1 MHYNENNTPPGLP
14 GSESRFSRSD
24 WLCPHPEYWTS
35 TDDHSTEIEVSE
47 MLAGLVRGLQPDYVI
62 ETGSAWGQTSE
73 AIGKALKLNGHG
85 KIVSLEVDDE
95 RVQYSKNRCKGLP
108 VQCLQMSSMDFVPE
122 EEIQF
127 AFFDSLFPL
136 RTLEFKRYYPYM
148 RKNSIVAFHDA
159 KPGHGGG
166 QFPDPGMDLR
176 TAILVELE
184 NAGMLKAIY
193 MPTPRGIMIA
203 EVQ

>member
-1 MHYNENNTPPGLP
+1 MSEGRIGPIGP
-14 GSESRFSRSD
+14 ESRFSQSD
-24 WLCPHPEYWTS
+24 FLCPHPEYWSS

-47 MLAGLVRGLQPDYVI
+47 MLAGIVRGLQPDYII

-85 KIVSLEVDDE
+85 QLISLEVDEE
-95 RVQYSKNRCKGLP
+95 RVQYSINRCNGLP
-108 VQCLQMSSMDFVPE
+108 VKCLKMSSMDFLPE

-136 RTLEFKRYYPYM
+136 RILEFKRYYPYM
-148 RKNSIVAFHDA
+148 RKNSIVAFHDT

-166 QFPDPGMDLR
+166 QFMDTTIDLR
-176 TAILVELE
+176 TSILLELE
-184 NAGMLKAIY
+184 AAKMIKAIY
-193 MPTPRGIMIA
+193 MPTPRGIMLA